1 MPAMVICCEWQ
12 LSVLPGSHPRWEAP
26 LQDHLLRQLGTVPHH
41 RAKSSESNG
50 DIDGTCME
58 ICLCV
63 FSALSNIHDIELC
76 KYMVL
81 VAYTVDINE
90 LPKNG

>member
-1 MPAMVICCEWQ
+1 
-12 LSVLPGSHPRWEAP
+12 
-26 LQDHLLRQLGTVPHH
+26 
-41 RAKSSESNG
+41 
-50 DIDGTCME
+50 
-58 ICLCV
+58 V